1 MTFQKPLPTE
11 SIHKHLQMLA
21 NYCKEMADRPKPTR
35 AERREKAF
43 ADTWRK
49 LHELANSRAVKT
61 LLDYGE

>member
-1 MTFQKPLPTE
+1 MTYQKPLPNE
-11 SIHKHLQMLA
+11 SICKHIQMLA
-21 NYCKEMADRPKPTR
+21 NFCKEMADRPKPVR

-49 LHELANSRAVKT
+49 LEQLANSRAVRA